1 MYAVVSTGGKQYRV
15 AKDDVI
21 VVEKLNAEVGDTVTF
36 DVLLVADGDD
46 VTVGAD
52 AAAAVVTG
60 EIVDHVR
67 GEKLTVFKFKK
78 RKGYKKTLGHRQDLT
93 KVRVADVSLSGSK
106 PKAAKKAAPKAE
118 GRRRGRGR
126 RGRGS
131 RLPSRPPRRSRSA
144 PAPPSRRPSV
154 AASTEDVVEAKEA
167 EAVAEEPRQA
177 EADPGQEDRDRR
189 ERGVGAIAP
198 LRRARELT
206 HGS

>member
-78 RKGYKKTLGHRQDLT
+78 RKGYKKTLGHRQELT
-93 KVRVADVSLSGSK
+93 KVRVADVSLAGSK
-106 PKAAKKAAPKAE
+106 PKAAKKAAPKAT
-118 GRRRGRGR
+118 
-126 RGRGS
+126 S
-131 RLPSRPPRRSRSA
+131 K
-144 PAPPSRRPSV
+144 V
-154 AASTEDVVEAKEA
+154 AAAEAEVEATVAETAVAVEEKPKRTRTTKPKAEAAAASKKDASGTKEA
-167 EAVAEEPRQA
+167 EAETVDAAAKPKCTRTKKTETDESAE
-177 EADPGQEDRDRR
+177 
-189 ERGVGAIAP
+189 
-198 LRRARELT
+198 
-206 HGS
+206 